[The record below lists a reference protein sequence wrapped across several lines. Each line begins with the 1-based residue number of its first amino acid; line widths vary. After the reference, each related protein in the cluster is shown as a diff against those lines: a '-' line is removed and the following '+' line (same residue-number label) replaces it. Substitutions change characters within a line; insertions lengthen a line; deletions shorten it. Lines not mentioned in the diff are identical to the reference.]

1 MQVGWKYYIL
11 STSWHKLLNIQYLQ
25 FQQIPLEK
33 RVSCYAP
40 ILCRKQSLSVLTVER
55 GLRDHYQL
63 SLKTTRKQFTV
74 PHHALW
80 SYNTCYLCY
89 LCYSV
94 WNSNKRLI
102 RFLEG
107 DNGENGQ
114 EYAHEHFLEFKKN
127 LKFKMREA
135 CPASSSFEVPL
146 SSVKLVIF
154 QLLKPDKFFALSG
167 TPHKWFSSWN
177 IISRKWW
184 AFKWQAFTYSIASA
198 APFWKIFSNHFI

>member
-11 STSWHKLLNIQYLQ
+11 STSWYKLLNIQYLQ

-33 RVSCYAP
+33 RVSCYTP

-55 GLRDHYQL
+55 GLRNHYQF
-63 SLKTTRKQFTV
+63 SLKTTRKQFIM
-74 PHHALW
+74 PHRALW

-89 LCYSV
+89 LSYSV

-114 EYAHEHFLEFKKN
+114 EHEHEHFLKFKKN
-127 LKFKMREA
+127 LKCKMKEA
-135 CPASSSFEVPL
+135 CPASTSFEVPL

-167 TPHKWFSSWN
+167 THTNDSLPGILFPGSGRLLSGRLLL
-177 IISRKWW
+177 IL
-184 AFKWQAFTYSIASA
+184 
-198 APFWKIFSNHFI
+198 